1 MPKAVKVCLGVV
13 IAVFVAS
20 VTATLVILSPKDK
33 DSAVYVEILRD
44 NEVVCTLNLSE
55 EGDRSFR
62 IECENG
68 WNEIALKDGEIRV
81 SDADCPDRT
90 CVKSGYLRHEHLPV
104 VCLPHRLVIRFAED
118 DES

>member
-1 MPKAVKVCLGVV
+1 MPKSVKICLTAVIV
-13 IAVFVAS
+13 VFVIS
-20 VTATLVILSPKDK
+20 VIATLVILSPKDEK
-33 DSAVYVEILRD
+33 SAVYVEILRD
-44 NEVVCTLNLSE
+44 NEVVCTLDPAVE
-55 EGDRSFR
+55 TDRTFR

-68 WNEIALKDGEIRV
+68 WNEITVKDGKICV

>member
-1 MPKAVKVCLGVV
+1 MPDGVKICLGAV

-20 VTATLVILSPKDK
+20 VAAIIVIMSPKDR
-33 DSAVYVEILRD
+33 DSAVYAEILRD
-44 NEVVCTLNLSE
+44 NEVVCTLNLAE
-55 EGDRSFR
+55 ESDRSFR

-68 WNEIALKDGEIRV
+68 WNEITVKNGEICV

-104 VCLPHRLVIRFAED
+104 VCLPHRLVIRFAEG

>member
-1 MPKAVKVCLGVV
+1 MPKSVKICLVTV
-13 IAVFVAS
+13 IVVFVIS
-20 VTATLVILSPKDK
+20 VIATLVILSPKDEK
-33 DSAVYVEILRD
+33 SVVYAEILRD

-55 EGDRSFR
+55 EGDRYFR
-62 IECENG
+62 IECESG
-68 WNEIALKDGEIRV
+68 WNEITVKDGKICV